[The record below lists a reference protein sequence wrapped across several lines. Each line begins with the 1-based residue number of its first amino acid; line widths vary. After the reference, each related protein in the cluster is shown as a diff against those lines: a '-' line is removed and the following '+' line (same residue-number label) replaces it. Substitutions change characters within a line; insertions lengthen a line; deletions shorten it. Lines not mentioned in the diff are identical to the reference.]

1 MKEKLAL
8 IVPVLLMLLGVYA
21 LLTAFGS
28 SEEQVTLIANQA
40 VPRGLAIAFGLIC
53 LVGSGVVFMTALS
66 NRKIT
71 AQPRTQQP

>member
-8 IVPVLLMLLGVYA
+8 IVPVLLMLFGVYV

-28 SEEQVTLIANQA
+28 SEEQVALMAGQG

-53 LVGSGVVFMTALS
+53 LVGGGGVLITSLSKKNMTA
-66 NRKIT
+66 
-71 AQPRTQQP
+71 

>member
-1 MKEKLAL
+1 MKNKAGL
-8 IVPVLLMLLGVYA
+8 IFPVLIILFGVYA

-28 SEEQVTLIANQA
+28 SGEQVTLIAYQA

-53 LVGSGVVFMTALS
+53 SLGGGLVLMTALS

-71 AQPRTQQP
+71 AQPRPQQP